1 MATDSPCANR
11 SLASVS
17 SRRER
22 TKEKTGVGGFYL
34 LDAQR
39 TGRRGPNA
47 AVSVSRVASEPGRKR
62 QALGLQIVERE
73 VSATA
78 TSCAAHSFA
87 LKTVQIRDL

>member
-1 MATDSPCANR
+1 MATDPPCANR

-22 TKEKTGVGGFYL
+22 PKEKTGLGGFYL
-34 LDAQR
+34 LGAQ
-39 TGRRGPNA
+39 RRGPNA
-47 AVSVSRVASEPGRKR
+47 AVSVSRVASEPRRKR

-73 VSATA
+73 VS
-78 TSCAAHSFA
+78 TSCAVHSFA